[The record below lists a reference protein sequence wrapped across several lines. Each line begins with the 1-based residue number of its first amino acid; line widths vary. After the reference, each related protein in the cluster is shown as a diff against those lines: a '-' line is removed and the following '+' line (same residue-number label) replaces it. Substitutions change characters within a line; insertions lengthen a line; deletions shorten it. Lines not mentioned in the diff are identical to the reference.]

1 MRNYL
6 TITITEVT
14 GSRHYALH
22 KSVKRMVQYAF
33 LALLAGI
40 LFGISLIVFLT
51 RSVQD
56 LETKRSAISQKL
68 SFMMEENG
76 SLINQINHRI
86 AEFEEID
93 DKIAF
98 IEEMIGMQGTADLSL
113 SERMEIASLAIASR
127 EKEFKE
133 LGAKVENIEGMFGIE
148 KKGEK
153 GDDGKSL
160 MERVDIASITAT
172 QKKLM
177 LDSIPNGSP
186 ITHKGLSS
194 GFGNRIHPTLNRPEF
209 HPGLDMRA
217 PQGTEVFATAD
228 GVVELAGKDND
239 NGYGVLVILRHNY
252 GFRTTFGH
260 LSKVAVQA
268 GDFVKKGDLVAYSG
282 NTGLSSGPHLHYE
295 VRFLHTTLNPAHFV
309 EWNLDNYEVV
319 FREKQVKW
327 PSLVSLINQ
336 RLTDQTPQS
345 LQLAQR

>member
-1 MRNYL
+1 MRNHL
-6 TITITEVT
+6 TITITEMT
-14 GSRHYALH
+14 GARHYELH

-33 LALLAGI
+33 LGLLTSI
-40 LFGISLIVFLT
+40 LFGVSLIYFLT

-56 LETKRSAISQKL
+56 LEAKRTAISQKL

-98 IEEMIGMQGTADLSL
+98 IEELIGMQGTADLSL

-148 KKGEK
+148 NK
-153 GDDGKSL
+153 GDDNKTL
-160 MERVDIASITAT
+160 MERVDIASITAS

-177 LDSIPNGSP
+177 LDSIPSGKPVQHN
-186 ITHKGLSS
+186 GLSS

-209 HPGLDMRA
+209 HPGVDLRV
-217 PQGTEVFATAD
+217 PLGTQVFATAD
-228 GVVELAGKDND
+228 GVVEMARKDND
-239 NGYGVLVILRHNY
+239 SGYGVLVILRHNY
-252 GFRTTFGH
+252 GFRTTYGH
-260 LSKVAVQA
+260 LSKVSVQE
-268 GDFVKKGDLVAYSG
+268 GDFVKKGDLIAQSG

-295 VRFLHTTLNPAHFV
+295 VRFLYTTLNPTHFV

-327 PSLVSLINQ
+327 PSLISLINQ
-336 RLTDQTPQS
+336 RLTDQAPQS
-345 LQLAQR
+345 LQLALK